1 MYDGQTEYLMQT
13 MWKCF
18 IWGNYKSVV
27 LHETD
32 KKADN
37 TAKLSLK
44 ITIKGL
50 VVIWAYQLDYP
61 ES

>member
-13 MWKCF
+13 MWKCL

-27 LHETD
+27 LHEMD

-44 ITIKGL
+44 VTTKGP